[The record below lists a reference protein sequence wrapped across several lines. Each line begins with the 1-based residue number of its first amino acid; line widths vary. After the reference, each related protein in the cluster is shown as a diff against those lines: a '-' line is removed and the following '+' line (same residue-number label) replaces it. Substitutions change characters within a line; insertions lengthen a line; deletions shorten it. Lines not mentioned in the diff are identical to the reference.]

1 MDEEKVYYRT
11 FTYLIGV
18 VCFVTGLFDLFA
30 WYFSSNISAVLP
42 AYIFMRPGTALSFI
56 LAGSSLICLNRNF
69 IQSSRIL
76 SCILLLFSGLILS
89 EHILNVNLGINPF
102 FIKIFSLKSNQY
114 PGLMAPSV
122 ALSFI
127 IIALCFFIISFHF
140 SILLLWVCLF
150 GVFFTLSLGFI
161 AGTNHFLEFT
171 TQFGAGRWMRIS
183 IYTSLGLIFI
193 SLGIIA
199 YINSKNV
206 KHALVSLPLITVF
219 VILNI
224 TIFGWQYT
232 KKIQENSLNMLLQ
245 LKVENVEDVIES
257 HTAELASS
265 FSRITYRWLNRQI
278 TPENKW
284 RSDVMHYIHDQ
295 PGYKAIEWVDSKYV
309 VRWIAPEEGNE
320 LIKGYNLY
328 DDPARRKEM
337 LKSLV
342 TNELQISSQFDLVEE
357 NKVFLLFSPII
368 KENHFQGFI
377 VGILDAEMF
386 LEDTLKKIDIRGYN
400 LSISDATGLLY
411 TNAPQD
417 HKFYKS
423 WKHSIVLPLYGQ
435 NWKIVLWPSIALHN
449 QVITSFFPTMILI
462 IGIIMALLCGVL
474 IHTLQFIK
482 GNSEKLKRTQIE
494 LANAQERLQGIIEG
508 SADLVAAIDLNYDF
522 IAFNTMYKCEIY
534 RIFKID
540 LEIGMNFKVLL
551 QKMSVENQ
559 TKAMLLWEKAMKGTA
574 FTVIESFKDKRLD
587 GLDFEIHY
595 NPIRDSEGKLIGVSH
610 FAINVHQR
618 IQNERKLEESKTEL
632 ENVVKSLEIQNK
644 ELELLKELM
653 SLLQSS
659 PSVDDAIE
667 IIKNYS
673 KRILSGTSGIVY
685 LISSDNLNL
694 ISRVLSWGDPVSN
707 LFLFTPKDCL
717 SLLRHQSYY
726 ISDTAEGVLCN
737 HIKKTEKKPKSYAC
751 LPLFAQNELLGL
763 FYVEFGLDTD
773 NQRLIALAQIISEQS
788 ALSLYNIKLRDVLKT
803 QSTQDS
809 LTGVYNR
816 RFFEEYLQ
824 KEILKTKNNPFT
836 FALLL
841 IDIDYF
847 KKINDTY
854 GHLVGD
860 QVLFEFATKLRKIC
874 RQDDIVSRWGGEE
887 FMIYLR
893 TISLEAVKSKAEAL
907 RESIEKF
914 AIEINQE
921 GTVSVTISIGIAFY
935 PYDGKQVDDLISKAD
950 EALYQ
955 AKKMGRN
962 KVVASSSITQNR
974 NH

>member
-1 MDEEKVYYRT
+1 MKV
-11 FTYLIGV
+11 
-18 VCFVTGLFDLFA
+18 
-30 WYFSSNISAVLP
+30 
-42 AYIFMRPGTALSFI
+42 
-56 LAGSSLICLNRNF
+56 
-69 IQSSRIL
+69 
-76 SCILLLFSGLILS
+76 
-89 EHILNVNLGINPF
+89 
-102 FIKIFSLKSNQY
+102 FSLDSHNY
-114 PGLMAPSV
+114 PGNMASSI

-127 IIALCFFIISFHF
+127 IIALCFLIISFHF
-140 SILLLWVCLF
+140 SNYWLWLCLL

-161 AGTNHFLEFT
+161 ATTNHFIEFAT
-171 TQFGAGRWMRIS
+171 HFGVGRWMRIS
-183 IYTSLGLIFI
+183 IYTSLGLIFLSLAII
-193 SLGIIA
+193 S

-206 KHALVSLPLITVF
+206 KHSFVSLPLITVF

-224 TIFGWQYT
+224 TVLGWQFT
-232 KKIQENSLNMLLQ
+232 KKNQENSLNMLLQ
-245 LKVENVEDVIES
+245 LKVENVEDVVES

-265 FSRITYRWLNRQI
+265 FSRITYRWLHRQI
-278 TPENKW
+278 TPESEW
-284 RSDVMHYIHDQ
+284 RADLMRYIHDQ
-295 PGYKAIEWVDSKYV
+295 PGYRAIGWVDNKYTI
-309 VRWIAPEEGNE
+309 RWIVPEEGNE
-320 LIKGYNLY
+320 FIKEYGLFNNP
-328 DDPARRKEM
+328 DRRGEM
-337 LKSLV
+337 LKSV
-342 TNELQISSQFDLVEE
+342 AKNELQISSQFDLVEG
-357 NKVFLLFSPII
+357 NKVILLFSPML
-368 KENHFQGFI
+368 KENYFQGFM
-377 VGILDAEMF
+377 VGILNTTAF
-386 LEDTLKKIDIRGYN
+386 LKDILKKMDIQGYN
-400 LSISDATGLLY
+400 LSIYDTSGLLY
-411 TNAPQD
+411 TNAPRD
-417 HKFYKS
+417 HKLYKS
-423 WKHSIVLPLYGQ
+423 WKHSITLPLYGQ
-435 NWKIVLWPSIALHN
+435 KWRIILWPSIALHN

-462 IGIIMALLCGVL
+462 IGIVMALLSGFL

-482 GNSEKLKRTQIE
+482 GNSEKLKRTQTE
-494 LANAQERLQGIIEG
+494 LANARERLQGIIEG
-508 SADLVAAIDLNYDF
+508 SSDLVAAIDLNYDF
-522 IAFNTMYKCEIY
+522 IAFNTMYKCEVY
-534 RIFKID
+534 RIFKVD
-540 LEIGMNFKVLL
+540 LEIGMNFRSLL

-559 TKAMLLWEKAMKGTA
+559 TKVMSLWERAMKGTG
-574 FTVIESFKDKRLD
+574 FTVIESFKDKRYE

-595 NPIRDSEGKLIGVSH
+595 NPIHDSEGELIGVSH

-618 IQNERKLEESKTEL
+618 IHNERKLEESKVEL

-659 PSVDDAIE
+659 LSMDDAIE

-694 ISRVLSWGDPVSN
+694 ISRVLSWGEPVSN

-726 ISDTAEGVLCN
+726 ISDTTEGVLCN
-737 HIKKTEKKPKSYAC
+737 HIKKGEKKPISYVC
-751 LPLFAQNELLGL
+751 LPLFAQNEMLGL
-763 FYVEFGLDTD
+763 FYVEFGLNTD

-788 ALSLYNIKLRDVLKT
+788 ALSIYNIKLRDVLKT

-824 KEILKTKNNPFT
+824 KEILKTKNHPFT

-847 KKINDTY
+847 KKVNDTY

-860 QVLFEFATKLRKIC
+860 QVLLEFAAKIRQIC
-874 RQDDIVSRWGGEE
+874 RQDDLISRWGGEE
-887 FMIYLR
+887 FMIFLR
-893 TISLEAVKSKAEAL
+893 IANMDAAKSKAEAI

-914 AIEINQE
+914 SVEINQE
-921 GTVSVTISIGIAFY
+921 KPISVTISIGIAFY
-935 PYDGKQVDDLISKAD
+935 PYDGKKIDDLISKAD

-962 KVVASSSITQNR
+962 KVVASSRMHQNK